1 MQPGT
6 AFIVV
11 IIRFNWWYI
20 FLIAVH
26 FFSAMQDVDNA
37 VADYSFLQ
45 TRVNT
50 TIDNATNTLQSAQ
63 VLQNQAEMINATANA
78 VTLQQLNG
86 K

>member
-1 MQPGT
+1 M
-6 AFIVV
+6 VV
-11 IIRFNWWYI
+11 HL
-20 FLIAVH
+20 LIAVH
-26 FFSAMQDVDNA
+26 FFSLTQDVDNA

-50 TIDNATNTLQSAQ
+50 TIDHATNTLQSAQ

>member
-1 MQPGT
+1 
-6 AFIVV
+6 
-11 IIRFNWWYI
+11 
-20 FLIAVH
+20 
-26 FFSAMQDVDNA
+26 MQDVDNA

-50 TIDNATNTLQSAQ
+50 TTDDATNTLQSAQ
-63 VLQNQAEMINATANA
+63 ALQNQAEMINATANA